1 MESTKIRDVVNYQR
15 DRFFSSHHLIKREV
29 LNDKRTLFQ
38 SNEIVFI
45 AGVRRS
51 GKSSLLRLIVDKLLY
66 EYKVDDSNINYLNFE
81 DPKLVNFTLEDC
93 DSLYQIFL
101 ENSKYNQKKYIF
113 LDEIQRLIGWERWV
127 NNLYEFEKVKIYI
140 TGSNSSILN
149 SEISNLLTGRNR
161 LITLLPFSFKEFLLL
176 KRCQF
181 IKRLS
186 LPEVKSKIRKYFN
199 EYIQYG
205 GFPEAAKNSDLEILK
220 SYYNDIIY
228 RDIIGRGLVRKTKE
242 LQELGFFLASN
253 PGRLTSSKKLKVF
266 LGLESALTVQNY
278 LQILED
284 AFIFF
289 KSSLFNFSVKKQI
302 YNPPKVYMVDHGLS
316 EAVAFHSTKDYGW
329 LYENVVFIEL
339 KRKGLNTYYWKS
351 KRNKEV
357 DFVVKKGQR
366 ISQAIQ
372 VSFSISD
379 IDTLKREVDALL
391 DAKKEL
397 NPDKLLLITDDEERI
412 IEQNGVKIYIIPL
425 WKWLIT

>member
-1 MESTKIRDVVNYQR
+1 M
-15 DRFFSSHHLIKREV
+15 
-29 LNDKRTLFQ
+29 
-38 SNEIVFI
+38 
-45 AGVRRS
+45 
-51 GKSSLLRLIVDKLLY
+51 
-66 EYKVDDSNINYLNFE
+66 
-81 DPKLVNFTLEDC
+81 
-93 DSLYQIFL
+93 
-101 ENSKYNQKKYIF
+101 
-113 LDEIQRLIGWERWV
+113 DEIQRLTGWERWV
-127 NNLYEFEKVKIYI
+127 NNLYEFENVKIYI

-161 LITLLPFSFKEFLLL
+161 LITLLPFSFQEFLLL

-205 GFPEAAKNSDLEILK
+205 GFPEAAKNSDFEILK
-220 SYYNDIIY
+220 SYYDDIIY

-242 LQELGFFLASN
+242 LRELSFYLASN
-253 PGRLTSSKKLKVF
+253 PGRLASSKKLKGF
-266 LGLESALTVQNY
+266 LGLESSLTVQNY

-284 AFIFF
+284 AFLFF

-366 ISQAIQ
+366 ISEAIQ

-412 IEQNGVKIYIIPL
+412 IEQNGVKIHIIPL